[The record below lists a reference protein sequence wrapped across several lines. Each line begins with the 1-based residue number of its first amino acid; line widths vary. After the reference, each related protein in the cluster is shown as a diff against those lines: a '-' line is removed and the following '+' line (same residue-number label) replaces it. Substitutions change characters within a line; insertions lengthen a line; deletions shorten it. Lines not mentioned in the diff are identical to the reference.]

1 MLFRNSKGQMI
12 KLNIHD
18 FTTDGEYYT
27 SLHDSIRRIYNCTLP
42 KNNPPFYSH
51 QRINELL
58 K

>member
-1 MLFRNSKGQMI
+1 MI